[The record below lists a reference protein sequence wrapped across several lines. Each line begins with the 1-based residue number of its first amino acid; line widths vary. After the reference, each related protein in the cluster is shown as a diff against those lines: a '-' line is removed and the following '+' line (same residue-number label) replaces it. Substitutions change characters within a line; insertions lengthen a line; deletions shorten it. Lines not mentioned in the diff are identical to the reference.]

1 MTLGYIRGLL
11 AEVAALR
18 RASIAVLLAVSA
30 CATSAPAPTGDVESA
45 PKPTLRLSQNVKPK
59 SATLALQLDPK
70 RDTTSGTV
78 TYALELARAESV
90 VWINATD
97 LEIQKATLGGQ
108 PAHVVPGDADFVGIA
123 ASGPV
128 GPGAVTLQLD
138 FTGKVDKERSRGVYR
153 GDEGPDAYLFTFFE
167 AIDARRAF
175 PCFDEPGFKIP
186 WTLALRVP
194 TADVALAN
202 SPATSEHDEGDG
214 TKTVQFAASKPMP
227 SYLVAFGVGPF
238 ELLDGG
244 TAGHF
249 KTPFRV
255 VVPRGRAAEAKYAL
269 ESTPKIIGILE
280 DYFGMPY
287 PYEKLDVLVVPRY
300 WGTMEHPGLVA
311 LGQPLSLIKPEDLTV
326 ARKQFYVNIGGH
338 ELGHYWFG
346 DYVTMGW
353 WDDTWLNEAAGE
365 WLDAKLTSS
374 FDPSWNFMTDRLV
387 ETEGARDKDGLAS
400 AKSIQQPVETKTAI
414 ESAFD
419 GELTYMKGSAVLR
432 MFEEWVGEDRWR
444 AFIRSYLGAHAWGN
458 ATAADFLSKMSEALS
473 PQVADAFRTFLS
485 KPGIP
490 VVHAEVRCDG
500 SPKLVLDQARDKPLG
515 QYVPDALWKIPVCW
529 RTEAGRGCTLLEG
542 AHAEVPL
549 ASCPAWL
556 VPNAGAL
563 GYYRTA
569 ITGAAAQK
577 LLPHLDPAERSQ
589 LAADTVAQVR
599 AGRLGLADALAL
611 VAPLAAT
618 GERHAIS
625 DSLGILEEL
634 NPNELDDALYA
645 RYAMFVEKTYGSRAR
660 ALGWTPH
667 PGESTDDALLRPMIV
682 GLVARVGGDAQLV
695 AEAQKLADGWI
706 QTRTGINDDMVTE
719 ALQVAARHGDAALFD
734 RILHTIQKVA
744 LERRDR
750 SRLFLALGSFK
761 QPALAQRAL
770 EQIPTFDLRES
781 LSAGWGVATTRETR
795 ELAWTALQQG
805 FDTWVP
811 RMRDDEVQGLIAL
824 GGMACNAARRTQ
836 ADGFFRE
843 RVNKIDGGPMAL
855 ENMLG
860 AMDVCIA
867 NRARNEAAVRAF
879 LAP

>member
-1 MTLGYIRGLL
+1 M
-11 AEVAALR
+11 
-18 RASIAVLLAVSA
+18 LAVAA
-30 CATSAPAPTGDVESA
+30 CATSAPAPTGDVETA

-70 RDTTSGTV
+70 KDTTSGTV

-97 LEIQKATLGGQ
+97 LTITSAILGDHRAQ
-108 PAHVVPGDADFVGIA
+108 VVPGDEDYVGIVPPA
-123 ASGPV
+123 PV
-128 GPGAVTLQLD
+128 GPGPVMLELD
-138 FTGKVDKERSRGVYR
+138 FTGKVDKERSRGIYR
-153 GDEGPDAYLFTFFE
+153 GDEGQDAYLFTFFE
-167 AIDARRAF
+167 SIDARRAF

-186 WTLALRVP
+186 WTLSLRVP
-194 TADVALAN
+194 KDDVAVAN
-202 SPATSEHDEGDG
+202 APQLEDARDNGDG
-214 TKTVQFAASKPMP
+214 TKTVLFAPSKPLP

-249 KTPFRV
+249 KTRFRV
-255 VVPRGRAAEAKYAL
+255 IVPRGRAAEAKYAL
-269 ESTPKIIGILE
+269 EATPKIIGILE

-311 LGQPLSLIKPEDLTV
+311 LGQPISLIKPEDLTV
-326 ARKQFYVNIGGH
+326 AREQFYVNIGGH

-353 WDDTWLNEAAGE
+353 WDDTWLNEALGE
-365 WLDAKLTSS
+365 WLDAKLTST
-374 FDPSWNFMTDRLV
+374 FDPSWHFMTDRLV
-387 ETEGARDKDGLAS
+387 ETEGARDKDSLAS

-419 GELTYMKGSAVLR
+419 GELTYMKGSSVLR
-432 MFEEWVGEDRWR
+432 MFEEWVGEERWQ

-458 ATAADFLSKMSEALS
+458 ATASDFLSKMSESLS
-473 PQVADAFRTFLS
+473 PQAADAFKTFLS
-485 KPGIP
+485 QPGIP

-500 SPKLVLDQARDKPLG
+500 APKLVLDQSRDKPLG
-515 QYVPDALWKIPVCW
+515 QSVPDELWKIPVCW
-529 RTEAGRGCTLLEG
+529 RTEAGRACTLLET

-549 ASCPAWL
+549 AKCPAWL

-569 ITGAAAQK
+569 ITGETALK
-577 LLPHLDPAERSQ
+577 LLPNLEPAERSQ

-599 AGRLGLADALAL
+599 AGRLGLGDALSL

-618 GERHAIS
+618 NERHAIS
-625 DSLGILEEL
+625 ASLGILAEL
-634 NPNELDDALYA
+634 NPEELDDALYT
-645 RYAMFVEKTYGSRAR
+645 RYATFVEKTYGPRAR

-667 PGESTDDALLRPMIV
+667 ANESTDDALLRPMMV
-682 GLVARVGGDAQLV
+682 GLVARVGGEAQLV

-706 QTRTGINDDMVTE
+706 QTRSGVNDDMVNQV
-719 ALQVAARHGDAALFD
+719 LRVAARHGDTALFE
-734 RILHTIQKVA
+734 RILGTLQKPDVD
-744 LERRDR
+744 RRDR

-770 EQIPTFDLRES
+770 AQIPAFDLRES
-781 LSAGWGVATTRETR
+781 LSVGWGVATTRETR

-805 FDTWVP
+805 FDTWRP
-811 RMRDDEVQGLIAL
+811 RMRDDEVQALIDL
-824 GGMACNAARRTQ
+824 GGMACNSARRTQ
-836 ADGFFRE
+836 AEAFFHE
-843 RVNKIDGGPMAL
+843 RVQKIDGGPMAL

-860 AMDVCIA
+860 AMDVCVA

-879 LAP
+879 LER

>member
-1 MTLGYIRGLL
+1 MN
-11 AEVAALR
+11 
-18 RASIAVLLAVSA
+18 RASIALLLAVSA
-30 CATSAPAPTGDVESA
+30 CATRAPAPTADVENA
-45 PKPTLRLSQNVKPK
+45 PKPSLRLSQNVKPK
-59 SATLALQLDPK
+59 SAVLALRLDPK
-70 RDTTSGTV
+70 KDTTSGTA
-78 TYALELARAESV
+78 TYALELARAESI

-97 LEIQKATLGGQ
+97 LTVTSATLGGQ
-108 PAHVVPGDADFVGIA
+108 PAKVVPGDEDYVGIA
-123 ASGPV
+123 PSSPI

-153 GDEGPDAYLFTFFE
+153 GDEGQDAYLFTFFE

-194 TADVALAN
+194 KDDVALAN
-202 SPATSEHDEGDG
+202 SPSTGEHDEGDG

-255 VVPRGRAAEAKYAL
+255 AVPRGRSGEAKYAL
-269 ESTPKIIGILE
+269 QATPRVIGILE

-311 LGQPLSLIKPEDLTV
+311 VGQTLALIKPEDLTV
-326 ARKQFYVNIGGH
+326 ARQQFYVNIGGH

-353 WDDTWLNEAAGE
+353 WDDTWLNEALGE
-365 WLDAKLTSS
+365 WLDAKLTST

-400 AKSIQQPVETKTAI
+400 AKSIQQPVDTKVAI

-419 GELTYMKGSAVLR
+419 GELTYMKGSSVLR

-444 AFIRSYLGAHAWGN
+444 AFIRSYLAAHAWGN
-458 ATAADFLSKMSEALS
+458 ATAGDFLSKMSESLS
-473 PQVADAFRTFLS
+473 PRVADAFKTFLAQ
-485 KPGIP
+485 PGIP
-490 VVHAEVRCDG
+490 VVHAEVHCEV
-500 SPKLVLDQARDKPLG
+500 SPKLVLDQTRDKPLG
-515 QYVPDALWKIPVCW
+515 QNVPDALWKIPVCW
-529 RTEAGRGCTLLEG
+529 RTEAGRNCTLLES

-563 GYYRTA
+563 GYYRSA
-569 ITGAAAQK
+569 LPAAAAQK
-577 LLPHLDPAERSQ
+577 LLPHLDPAERAQ
-589 LAADTVAQVR
+589 LADDTVAQVR

-611 VAPLAAT
+611 VTPLAAT

-625 DSLGILEEL
+625 ASLDILGEL
-634 NPNELDDALYA
+634 NPTELDDAHYA
-645 RYAMFVEKTYGSRAR
+645 RYAAFVEKTYAPRAR
-660 ALGWTPH
+660 ALGWTPRA
-667 PGESTDDALLRPMIV
+667 GESTDDALLRPMIV
-682 GLVARVGGDAQLV
+682 GLAAAVGEDPQLV
-695 AEAQKLADGWI
+695 SEAQKLADGWI
-706 QTRTGINDDMVTE
+706 RTRSGVNDDLVDV
-719 ALQVAARHGDAALFD
+719 LLRVAARHGDAALFA
-734 RILHTIQKVA
+734 RILSTLQKPE

-750 SRLFLALGSFK
+750 SRLFMALGSFK
-761 QPALAQRAL
+761 QAALAQRAL
-770 EQIPTFDLRES
+770 AQIPAFDLRES
-781 LSAGWGVATTRETR
+781 LSAGWAVATTRETR

-805 FDTWVP
+805 FDTWRP

-843 RVNKIDGGPMAL
+843 RVKKIDGGPMTL
-855 ENMLG
+855 ENMLD